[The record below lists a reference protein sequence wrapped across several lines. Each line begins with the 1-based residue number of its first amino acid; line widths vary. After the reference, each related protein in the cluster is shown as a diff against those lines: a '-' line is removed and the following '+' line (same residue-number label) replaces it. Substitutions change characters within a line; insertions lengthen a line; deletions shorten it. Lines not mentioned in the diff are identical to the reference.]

1 MQDSSLCE
9 TVDVS
14 PRGGV
19 WRRAVQTPSA
29 EVALDDVLTQ
39 TKQKKIEKEKQN
51 NRDAV
56 TSSHQSSSRPRSSFS
71 SVTLYREPVRV
82 QTRQPTRARRWMTST
97 LGSLYR
103 MTKQLKLNSKG
114 KTRRFRLN
122 RSARRDAP
130 AARTSLVASERAECI
145 SPPYARGRR
154 VEGIRDCRRDSKVSK
169 ASERI
174 KLKKNKGGLALV
186 IPSCATERKHV
197 HRSDRGNRRAGG

>member
-1 MQDSSLCE
+1 MVPKHVRGRDSQQGYRLRILSRERVVEFVCMQDSSLCE

-82 QTRQPTRARRWMTST
+82 QTRQPTRARRSMTST

-103 MTKQLKLNSKG
+103 MTKQLKLNSKE
-114 KTRRFRLN
+114 KTRRF
-122 RSARRDAP
+122 
-130 AARTSLVASERAECI
+130 
-145 SPPYARGRR
+145 SP
-154 VEGIRDCRRDSKVSK
+154 S
-169 ASERI
+169 
-174 KLKKNKGGLALV
+174 
-186 IPSCATERKHV
+186 
-197 HRSDRGNRRAGG
+197 RRAGGSNVSRRVRTRRVYLPAVRARATRRGDPRLPTRLESFKGVGAD

>member
-114 KTRRFRLN
+114 KTRRF
-122 RSARRDAP
+122 SPSRRAGGSNVSRP
-130 AARTSLVASERAECI
+130 SERAECI

>member
-103 MTKQLKLNSKG
+103 TTKQLKLNSKG

-130 AARTSLVASERAECI
+130 AARTSLVRQNAPSVSPRRTREGDAS
-145 SPPYARGRR
+145 RGSATADETRKFQRR
-154 VEGIRDCRRDSKVSK
+154 RS
-169 ASERI
+169 
-174 KLKKNKGGLALV
+174 GL
-186 IPSCATERKHV
+186 
-197 HRSDRGNRRAGG
+197 N

>member
-1 MQDSSLCE
+1 VVPKHVRGRDSQQGYRLRILSRERVVEFVCMQDSSLCE

-114 KTRRFRLN
+114 KTRRF
-122 RSARRDAP
+122 SPSRRAGGSNVSRP
-130 AARTSLVASERAECI
+130 SERAECI
-145 SPPYARGRR
+145 SPPYARGDASRGSATADETRKFQRR
-154 VEGIRDCRRDSKVSK
+154 RS
-169 ASERI
+169 
-174 KLKKNKGGLALV
+174 GL
-186 IPSCATERKHV
+186 
-197 HRSDRGNRRAGG
+197 N